1 MTRHGGRRRIMP
13 RIRKTAALAV
23 LAALVGSLAGCQTT
37 DKEMNWDYGKA
48 YHTVFENQKLD
59 PGAGND
65 IPIASMDGTRAASA
79 YERLEK
85 AAPEEK
91 KASGGFEAFM
101 QQR

>member
-1 MTRHGGRRRIMP
+1 MP
-13 RIRKTAALAV
+13 HIRKTALAV
-23 LAALVGSLAGCQTT
+23 ALAALVGSLAGCQTT

-48 YHTVFENQKLD
+48 YHTVFNNQKID
-59 PGAGND
+59 PSAGD
-65 IPIASMDGTRAASA
+65 DTPIASMDGTRAQAA
-79 YERLEK
+79 YERMEK